1 MTAFLADESVQAL
14 IVEALRRTRRD
25 LHRRVR
31 EPADDGGLDRANAGR
46 RILITND
53 KDFAELM
60 FLQRKLTRGSCC
72 SG

>member
-31 EPADDGGLDRANAGR
+31 EWTDDGGLDRANAGR